1 MVLKQN
7 VCCCYV
13 WCVLYYQKGCMK
25 NSCMSFNNKKSSN
38 SRILLVDDEKDA
50 CLVYKMVLEDNGFE
64 VDSFEDPVLALSNFK
79 PDFYDLVVLDIR
91 MPGRNGFE
99 LYLEMKKIDSK
110 VKICFLTASEM
121 YNEDYREEEEEEDV
135 AALDKALFI
144 LKPIS
149 NEDLVHQIN
158 KIMMMS
164 Y

>member
-1 MVLKQN
+1 
-7 VCCCYV
+7 
-13 WCVLYYQKGCMK
+13 
-25 NSCMSFNNKKSSN
+25 MSSSNNKKSSN
-38 SRILLVDDEKDA
+38 NNNSNRILLVDDEKDA

-64 VDSFEDPVLALSNFK
+64 VNSFEDPVLALSNFK

-91 MPGRNGFE
+91 MPGMNGFK
-99 LYLEMKKIDSK
+99 LYLEMRKIDNK
-110 VKICFLTASEM
+110 VKVCFLTASEM
-121 YNEDYREEEEEEDV
+121 YNEDYRKEEAADI

-149 NEDLVHQIN
+149 NGDLIYQIN

>member
-1 MVLKQN
+1 
-7 VCCCYV
+7 
-13 WCVLYYQKGCMK
+13 MK
-25 NSCMSFNNKKSSN
+25 NYCMSSSNNKKSSNNN

-50 CLVYKMVLEDNGFE
+50 CLVYKMVLEHNGFE

-91 MPGRNGFE
+91 MPGMNGFK
-99 LYLEMKKIDSK
+99 LYLEMRKTDNK

-121 YNEDYREEEEEEDV
+121 YHEDYREEEAGEI

>member
-1 MVLKQN
+1 MSTAVMSD
-7 VCCCYV
+7 VCCTTKKDV
-13 WCVLYYQKGCMK
+13 RKT
-25 NSCMSFNNKKSSN
+25 SCMSSSNNKKSSNNN

-91 MPGRNGFE
+91 MSGMNGFK
-99 LYLEMKKIDSK
+99 LYLEMRKIDNK

-121 YNEDYREEEEEEDV
+121 YHEDYRKEEAADI

-149 NEDLVHQIN
+149 NGDLVYQIN
-158 KIMMMS
+158 K
-164 Y
+164 